1 MIQYY
6 PAMDPTS
13 FFVRAWRLSQQ
24 KSLEHLAREA
34 KLPASILEAIETT
47 DYDCQLSHIESL
59 AQALGI
65 PPAWLFE
72 DPAHFELLFK
82 AEDGEEDKAGVQT
95 WSSTGVDPVLE
106 RIVKAS
112 RYDRSLYAL
121 LTTLLQNGDAK
132 LLRAAEMSLRSLVK
146 QSRQPTI
153 PWQSRP
159 SGHFE
164 PPSD

>member
-1 MIQYY
+1 MIQYD
-6 PAMDPTS
+6 PAMGPTT

-24 KSLEHLAREA
+24 KSLEHLAMEA
-34 KLPASILEAIETT
+34 RLSVSILDAIETT
-47 DYDCQLSHIESL
+47 DYDCHLSHIESL

-72 DPAHFELLFK
+72 DPAHFELLFN
-82 AEDGEEDKAGVQT
+82 AGDGEEDNTGVQP
-95 WSSTGVDPVLE
+95 WISTGVDPVLE
-106 RIVKAS
+106 RIVRAR
-112 RYDRSLYAL
+112 RYDRSLYVL

-146 QSRQPTI
+146 QSRQPTV